1 MHIHTIEIST
11 KHTLAKLQPLN
22 IFSLPIAKNAVTID
36 KAVEKN
42 SPPNINVNNSCN
54 VYEKRLRGSLAM
66 NAVVVCEYCNCV
78 EMFVG

>member
-1 MHIHTIEIST
+1 MLDIVHMRYAHMTCTYYDMCSYDMQNTIKIST

-42 SPPNINVNNSCN
+42 SPPNIKVNNN
-54 VYEKRLRGSLAM
+54 
-66 NAVVVCEYCNCV
+66 
-78 EMFVG
+78 